1 MSNMLVHTEDGDVS
15 IASMNSF
22 VAKVFDEDECFEL
35 IEEGVDFL
43 AYCWPYNFVVS
54 STNLYVNW
62 GHVSSFTSRS

>member
-1 MSNMLVHTEDGDVS
+1 VSNILVHRKDDDVS

-22 VAKVFDEDECFEL
+22 VAKVFNEDKCFEL
-35 IEEGVDFL
+35 IEEGIDVL
-43 AYCWPYNFVVS
+43 AYCWPYSFVVS